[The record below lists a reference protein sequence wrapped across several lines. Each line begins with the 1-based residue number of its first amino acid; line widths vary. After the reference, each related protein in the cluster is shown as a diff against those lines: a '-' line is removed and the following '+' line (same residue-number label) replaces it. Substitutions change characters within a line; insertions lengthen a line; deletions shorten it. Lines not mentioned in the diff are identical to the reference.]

1 MDSPPPRSLHLQ
13 KGKNSTHA
21 LTPNWWKEK
30 IEKTAE
36 QINALIQLRYNENMQ
51 FQQKNAYLKSVHFRT
66 SKNEWIY
73 QWN

>member
-51 FQQKNAYLKSVHFRT
+51 FQQKKCIFEKRAF
-66 SKNEWIY
+66 
-73 QWN
+73 